1 VRANARL
8 WFQFY
13 QREISNRYLGSLSG
27 LLWVFIHPALLLLLY
42 TFLVAGIFKARIP
55 GLNSDQIL
63 PYVALGLWP
72 WMCFSEGLQRGAQAV
87 LDHAG
92 LLGKVALPAELL
104 VAASVAATFSLHS
117 IGMIAATLILWLLGF
132 PLAIG
137 YIWALPL
144 LLACLFGFTLGCA
157 LVAASVQVY
166 VRDLAQVLGQGLG
179 FVFFLTPI
187 LYTAAMLPEAVR
199 PWLVLNPISIYCNT
213 ARDFLL
219 LHQASF
225 SSGHVIALVIA
236 VLALTLGWLIFK
248 RLARHFE
255 DFL

>member
-8 WFQFY
+8 WLQFY
-13 QREISNRYLGSLSG
+13 QRDISNRYLGSLSG
-27 LLWVFIHPALLLLLY
+27 LLWVFLHPALLLLLY

-55 GLNSDQIL
+55 GLSDNQIL

-72 WMCFSEGLQRGAQAV
+72 WMCFSEGLQRGAQSV

-117 IGMIAATLILWLLGF
+117 IGLLAASVVLWLLDF
-132 PLAIG
+132 PI
-137 YIWALPL
+137 ALGSLWILPI
-144 LLACLFGFTLGCA
+144 LLASLFLFTLGCA
-157 LVAASVQVY
+157 LIASSVQVY
-166 VRDLAQVLGQGLG
+166 VRDLAQVLGQALG
-179 FVFFLTPI
+179 FMFFLTPI

-199 PWLVLNPISIYCNT
+199 PWLRLNPVSIYCNT

-219 LHQASF
+219 LNQAQLH
-225 SSGHVIALVIA
+225 SGHLFAIVVSI
-236 VLALTLGWLIFK
+236 LTLILGWLIFK